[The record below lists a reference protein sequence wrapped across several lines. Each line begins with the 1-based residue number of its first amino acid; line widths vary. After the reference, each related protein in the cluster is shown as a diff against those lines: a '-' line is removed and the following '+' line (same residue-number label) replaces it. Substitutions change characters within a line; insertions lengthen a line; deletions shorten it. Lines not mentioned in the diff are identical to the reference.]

1 MVTEWDEAK
10 RQSNLLKHGL
20 DFRDAE
26 LIFDHDM
33 WEIEDTREDY
43 GEERIIAFGLLKGR
57 VVILIYTPR
66 ADGIRMISLRKADSD
81 EERLYFE
88 NVFDGLGTD

>member
-26 LIFDHDM
+26 LIFDHDI

-43 GEERIIAFGLLKGR
+43 GEERIITFGLLKGR